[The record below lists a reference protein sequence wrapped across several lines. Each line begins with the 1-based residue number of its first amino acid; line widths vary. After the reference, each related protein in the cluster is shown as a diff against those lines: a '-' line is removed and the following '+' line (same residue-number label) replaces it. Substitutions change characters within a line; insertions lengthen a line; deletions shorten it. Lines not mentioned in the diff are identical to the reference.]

1 MQSLD
6 EPFADASALPSSL
19 LCQFAA
25 KSVKVV
31 LGGDGGDELFA
42 GYPSFQ
48 AHKVVEALSILPVG
62 WRDWLGRLV
71 RRLPV
76 SHRYTSVEYLM
87 QQFLKGLGLPPEV
100 RFLLWMGCYG
110 NAEKQQLFS
119 ADFRQQLAGG
129 DPFEDVARY
138 VRRSGLIGDFE
149 RLQYLCLKLYFQD
162 DILVKMDRLS
172 MAHSLE
178 VRVPFMDRDLME
190 FACRIQPFNKLRGM
204 RTKYVLKRALRG
216 LLPHDIIHR
225 RKAGFMMPV
234 ARWLSGEMRETV
246 EDLCSPGAVSRTGL
260 FDAAFVRQIL
270 DEHFQRR
277 LDHRKHIY
285 PLVCFM
291 AWLRNHGTA

>member
-1 MQSLD
+1 M
-6 EPFADASALPSSL
+6 
-19 LCQFAA
+19 
-25 KSVKVV
+25 
-31 LGGDGGDELFA
+31 
-42 GYPSFQ
+42 
-48 AHKVVEALSILPVG
+48 
-62 WRDWLGRLV
+62 
-71 RRLPV
+71 
-76 SHRYTSVEYLM
+76 M

-119 ADFRQQLAGG
+119 ADFRQQLTDG
-129 DPFEDVARY
+129 DTFEDGACY

-162 DILVKMDRLS
+162 DILVKMDRSS

-190 FACRIQPFNKLRGM
+190 YACRIQPFNKLRGM
-204 RTKYVLKRALRG
+204 QTKYVLKRALHG
-216 LLPHDIIHR
+216 LLPDDIIHW

-246 EDLCSPGAVSRTGL
+246 EDLCSPGGVSRAGL

-277 LDHRKHIY
+277 RDLRKHIY

-291 AWLRNHGTA
+291 AWLRNQGTA